1 MPKQNIRSYEERL
14 LRIRIM
20 SHTGDKIHI
29 KLPLDFVKRLIKNN
43 ALDFFNGQDDIIDSQ
58 KLLNLLINAFD
69 YNLTGEIANLER
81 NNGDIIR
88 LIID

>member
-1 MPKQNIRSYEERL
+1 MPKQTTRSYEERL
-14 LRIRIM
+14 LRIRVI

-29 KLPLDFVKRLIKNN
+29 KLPLDFVKRMVKNN
-43 ALDFFNGQDDIIDSQ
+43 ALDFFSGKDDIIDSQ
-58 KLLNLLINAFD
+58 KLLDLLINAFD
-69 YNLTGEIANLER
+69 YSLTGEIAYLER

>member
-1 MPKQNIRSYEERL
+1 MPKQITRTYEERL
-14 LRIRIM
+14 LRVRVM

-29 KLPLDFVKRLIKNN
+29 KLPLDFVKRMVKNN
-43 ALDFFNGQDDIIDSQ
+43 ALDFLSCKDDIIDSQ

-69 YNLTGEIANLER
+69 YNLTGEIAHLER

>member
-1 MPKQNIRSYEERL
+1 MPKQIVRAYEERL
-14 LRIRIM
+14 LRIRVM

-29 KLPLDFVKRLIKNN
+29 KLPLDFVKRMVKNN
-43 ALDFFNGQDDIIDSQ
+43 ALNFLSGKDDIIDSQ

-69 YNLTGEIANLER
+69 YNLTGEIAYLER

>member
-1 MPKQNIRSYEERL
+1 MPKQITRTYEERL
-14 LRIRIM
+14 LRIRVM

-29 KLPLDFVKRLIKNN
+29 KLPLDFVKRMVKNN
-43 ALDFFNGQDDIIDSQ
+43 TLDFLTGKDDIIDSQ

-69 YNLTGEIANLER
+69 YNLTGEIAYLER

>member
-1 MPKQNIRSYEERL
+1 MPKQITRAYEERL

-29 KLPLDFVKRLIKNN
+29 KLPLDFVKRMVKNN
-43 ALDFFNGQDDIIDSQ
+43 ALDFLSGKDDIMDSQ

-69 YNLTGEIANLER
+69 YNLTGEIAYLER